1 MIDLAKRTERLTAV
15 VMTNFRWI
23 LMTTFLWP
31 FSHALAE
38 ERVQGRRSL
47 VLKNDKARLVL
58 DIAGGSIS
66 EFRFNDSELNPL
78 NWGRRNPGDQPGS
91 MGHFLCCDRWGPPSD
106 AEGKNGMPYHG
117 ESAKVVWRVLQD
129 TETTAAGIHARMAA
143 DLPLAGMAVD
153 RSVTLAPSS
162 PFFVVS
168 ETITNNNKLGRIFNI
183 VQHPTIGPPFLEEN
197 CVVDSNGRRGF
208 AQGGLMPNPEQPEF
222 LWPSAIT
229 KDGKRVL
236 MRRMTDSE
244 EPSVTSFV
252 IDEDL
257 GWAVASN
264 GKRGLLFGYVWKRSD
279 YPWFNHW
286 WKLKDGKPHARG
298 LEFGSTGLHQPFPV
312 LVKKREIFGQ
322 QLFEH
327 LDAGK
332 NTTKSYAC
340 FLAKI
345 PDDFAGVSKVVIDG
359 ESLLITERVGKRPR
373 TIKIATGG
381 LIR

>member
-1 MIDLAKRTERLTAV
+1 ML
-15 VMTNFRWI
+15 
-23 LMTTFLWP
+23 TFLWS
-31 FSHALAE
+31 FSQALAE
-38 ERVQGRRSL
+38 ERVRGRRSL
-47 VLKNDKARLVL
+47 VLENHQARLVL
-58 DIAGGSIS
+58 DIAGGSIP
-66 EFRFNDSELNPL
+66 EFRFRDSELNPL

-117 ESAKVVWRVLQD
+117 ESSKVVWRVLQD

-143 DLPLAGMAVD
+143 DLPLAGLTVD
-153 RSVTLAPSS
+153 RSVTLAASS

-183 VQHPTIGPPFLEEN
+183 VQHPTIGPPFLDEN
-197 CVVDSNGRRGF
+197 CVVDSNCRRGF

-229 KDGKRVL
+229 KDGERIS
-236 MRRMTDSE
+236 MRRMTNSE

-252 IDEDL
+252 IDEEL
-257 GWAVASN
+257 GWAIASN
-264 GKRGLLFGYVWKRSD
+264 GKRGLLFGYAWKRSD

-286 WKLKDGKPHARG
+286 WKLKDGKPNARG

-327 LDAGK
+327 LDTGK
-332 NTTKSYAC
+332 NTTKSYAS

-345 PDDFAGVSKVVIDG
+345 PEDFKGVGKVAIQG
-359 ESLLITERVGKRPR
+359 GSLVITERAEMRPR
-373 TIKIATGG
+373 KINIATGG
-381 LIR
+381 LIQ

>member
-1 MIDLAKRTERLTAV
+1 
-15 VMTNFRWI
+15 
-23 LMTTFLWP
+23 
-31 FSHALAE
+31 
-38 ERVQGRRSL
+38 
-47 VLKNDKARLVL
+47 
-58 DIAGGSIS
+58 
-66 EFRFNDSELNPL
+66 
-78 NWGRRNPGDQPGS
+78 
-91 MGHFLCCDRWGPPSD
+91 
-106 AEGKNGMPYHG
+106 
-117 ESAKVVWRVLQD
+117 
-129 TETTAAGIHARMAA
+129 
-143 DLPLAGMAVD
+143 
-153 RSVTLAPSS
+153 
-162 PFFVVS
+162 
-168 ETITNNNKLGRIFNI
+168 
-183 VQHPTIGPPFLEEN
+183 
-197 CVVDSNGRRGF
+197 
-208 AQGGLMPNPEQPEF
+208 MPNPEQPEF

-229 KDGKRVL
+229 KGGKRVL
-236 MRRMTDSE
+236 MRQMTDSE

-257 GWAVASN
+257 GWVIASN

-345 PDDFAGVSKVVIDG
+345 PDDFSGVSKVVIDG
-359 ESLLITERVGKRPR
+359 GSLVITEREENRPR
-373 TIKIATGG
+373 TIRIATGG

>member
-1 MIDLAKRTERLTAV
+1 MIDLANRTERLTAV
-15 VMTNFRWI
+15 LMTRYRWI
-23 LMTTFLWP
+23 LTASLLWP
-31 FSHALAE
+31 FSQVLAE

-47 VLKNDKARLVL
+47 VLENNKARLVL
-58 DIAGGSIS
+58 DIAGGSIP

-197 CVVDSNGRRGF
+197 CVVDSNGHRGF
-208 AQGGLMPNPEQPEF
+208 AQGGFMPNPEQPEF

-229 KDGKRVL
+229 KDGEHVS

-244 EPSVTSFV
+244 EPSVTSFA

-298 LEFGSTGLHQPFPV
+298 LEFGSTGLHQPFPM
-312 LVKKREIFGQ
+312 LVKKRENFGQ
-322 QLFEH
+322 QLFEY
-327 LDAGK
+327 LDTGK

-345 PDDFAGVSKVVIDG
+345 PNDFAGVGKVVIDG
-359 ESLLITERVGKRPR
+359 ELLVIAERMEKRPR